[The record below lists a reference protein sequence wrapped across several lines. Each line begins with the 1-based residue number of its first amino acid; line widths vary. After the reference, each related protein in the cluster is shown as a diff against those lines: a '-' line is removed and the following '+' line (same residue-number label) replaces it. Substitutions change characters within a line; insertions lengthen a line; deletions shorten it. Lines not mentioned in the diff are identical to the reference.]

1 MEVKMEKNTLLRD
14 AAAQFAEKTQK
25 LSTPLELAI
34 VGSVAGNDPYPND
47 LDIALIL
54 RTLDEISMIA
64 TSARQ
69 MSKWHHAW
77 EVFLFDEDI
86 KFRGRICHRKA
97 CPGQSIDCAVP
108 GCGTPHHLRILPGFE
123 YKEEIFFSSPVE
135 VLWTTYKTS
144 RLLARKKELRIVESR
159 KYLILQD
166 ITLECMLC
174 GAPFVFSG
182 GEQKWYQK
190 QGLNQ
195 PKRCENCREGNKGNE
210 TD

>member
-1 MEVKMEKNTLLRD
+1 MEMNMEKNELLRT
-14 AAAQFAEKTQK
+14 AAKEFAEKIQR
-25 LSTPLELAI
+25 LPTPRELAI
-34 VGSVAGNDPYPND
+34 VGSVAGDDPYPND
-47 LDIALIL
+47 LDLALIL
-54 RTLDEISMIA
+54 QTLDEISTIA
-64 TSARQ
+64 TYARQ
-69 MSKWHHAW
+69 MSKWCHAW

-86 KFRGRICHRKA
+86 KFLGRICHRKG

-108 GCGTPHHLRILPGFE
+108 GCGTPHHVRRLPGFE
-123 YKEEIFFSSPVE
+123 YKEEIFFHSPVE
-135 VLWTTYKTS
+135 VLWTTYTTS
-144 RLLARKKELRIVESR
+144 RLLARKKERGIVESR

-190 QGLNQ
+190 RGLNQ
-195 PKRCENCREGNKGNE
+195 PKRCENCREENKGYE